1 MMNSGQ
7 NSNSE
12 SHFIDASNLEEQRN
26 QRREFIITALSA
38 VGITL
43 SAGALS
49 ATLASCE
56 QDVVKP
62 QTPTSEKV
70 DFITTDVPILAN
82 VGGALKR
89 TIGTNLR
96 KVIIVRSDA
105 SKFIVFDEKCSHQGC
120 PVNLPE
126 GDYSTLWC
134 GCHFAEFD
142 LKTGAQVVEPQ
153 TAGNRGPLTVIPSSF
168 NSTTGVLTITL

>member
-1 MMNSGQ
+1 MKSGQ
-7 NSNSE
+7 NSNYE
-12 SHFIDASNLEEQRN
+12 SNFIENLNLEEHRN

-62 QTPTSEKV
+62 KTPTGEKV
-70 DFITTDVPILAN
+70 DFVTSNVSELAN

-89 TIGTNLR
+89 TIGANSR
-96 KVIIVRSDA
+96 KVVIVRSDA

-126 GDYSTLWC
+126 GDFSTLWC

-168 NSTTGVLTITL
+168 NSTTEILTITL

>member
-1 MMNSGQ
+1 MKSSQ

-12 SHFIDASNLEEQRN
+12 SHFIPVNEQEAHSL

-62 QTPTSEKV
+62 KTPTGEKV
-70 DFITTDVPILAN
+70 EFVTTNVPELAN

-89 TIGTNLR
+89 TIGTSSR
-96 KVIIVRSDA
+96 KVIIVRSEA
-105 SKFIVFDEKCSHQGC
+105 TQFIVLDEKCSHQGC

-126 GDYSTLWC
+126 GDFTNLWC

-142 LKTGAQVVEPQ
+142 LKTGAQVKEPE
-153 TAGNRGPLTVIPSSF
+153 TAGTRGPLIVVPSTF
-168 NSTTGVLTITL
+168 NNTTGVLTITL